1 MNSGMVRHIAYGRKI
16 EDLDVVVIDDARP
29 MQTILR
35 STLQSFRVQRVR
47 TFDSAEE
54 ALDAMQID
62 PPNMVLTDWYMKP
75 MSGLHL
81 LQRIRRRKMSP
92 LCFLPVLFI
101 TAHGTRTVVEKA
113 LRAGA
118 QNVLIKPLAP
128 SALYQRLQWTLRD
141 HREFELLDD
150 GRYVIGGMADRLDRN
165 ARKVA
170 HIANVLHR
178 GASPSM
184 TRKIEMLAARRAEAA
199 RRDGSLSGDPSD
211 NYAAVRVR

>member
-1 MNSGMVRHIAYGRKI
+1 M

-35 STLQSFRVQRVR
+35 STLQSFRVQRIR
-47 TFDSAEE
+47 TFDGAEE

-62 PPNMVLTDWYMKP
+62 PPNLVLTDWYMKP

-81 LQRIRRRKMSP
+81 LQRIRRRKMAP
-92 LCFLPVLFI
+92 LCFLPILFV

-113 LRAGA
+113 LRGGA
-118 QNVLIKPLAP
+118 QNVLIKPVAP
-128 SALYQRLQWTLRD
+128 STLYQRLQWTLRD

-150 GRYVIGGMADRLDRN
+150 GRYVIGGMADRLDRH

-184 TRKIEMLAARRAEAA
+184 TRKIEMLAARRAEDERRKAA
-199 RRDGSLSGDPSD
+199 LSGDSSD
-211 NYAAVRVR
+211 DFAVVRTN

>member
-1 MNSGMVRHIAYGRKI
+1 MARHIAYGRKI
-16 EDLDVVVIDDARP
+16 EDLDIVVIDDARP

-62 PPNMVLTDWYMKP
+62 PPNLVLTDWYMKP

-92 LCFLPVLFI
+92 LCFLPILFV

-118 QNVLIKPLAP
+118 HNVLIKPLAP
-128 SALYQRLQWTLRD
+128 SALYARLQWTLRD
-141 HREFELLDD
+141 NREFQLLDD
-150 GRYVIGGMADRLDRN
+150 GRYVIDGMVETLDRH

-178 GASPSM
+178 EASPSM

-199 RRDGSLSGDPSD
+199 RKRAAFSGER
-211 NYAAVRVR
+211 AEGFAVVRAR